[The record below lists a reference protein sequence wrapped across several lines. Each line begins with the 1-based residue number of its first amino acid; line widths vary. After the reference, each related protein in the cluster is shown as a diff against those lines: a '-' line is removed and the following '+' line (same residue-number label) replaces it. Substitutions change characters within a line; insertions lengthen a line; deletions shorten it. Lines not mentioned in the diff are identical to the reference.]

1 MNRKQLTQQFAAE
14 IERRQPARLQ
24 MLLVVSGAA
33 AAGFLSSVLMLW
45 LGLSFMAVRY
55 ALAVGFGYAA
65 FLALM
70 TAWLGSGRRMAA
82 RSAADRASDYIDL
95 PFNFT
100 SSVARGGAKSAD
112 VLFQGGR
119 SGGAGAS
126 AAFDVS
132 TASTQ
137 MPMMM
142 PVPMPMPAQQAV
154 KAGGKK
160 LGGIDLG
167 DDSAKVILPILA
179 IVAISIGI
187 VMCVSVVWSAPNL
200 LAEILADGA
209 VAGAAYQRLQRSER
223 DWTMGVVRHTWK
235 PALALFVTFVLLGSA
250 GQYLKPTADSI
261 GDFFR

>member
-1 MNRKQLTQQFAAE
+1 MATDRKRLTQQFAAE

-24 MLLVVSGAA
+24 MLLVVGGAA

-65 FLALM
+65 FLGLM
-70 TAWLGSGRRMAA
+70 TMWLNGGRRMAA
-82 RSAADRASDYIDL
+82 RSAGDRMTDFVDL

-100 SSVARGGAKSAD
+100 SSVARGGAKSAN

-126 AAFDVS
+126 AAFDVGTS
-132 TASTQ
+132 STQ

-142 PVPMPMPAQQAV
+142 PIPMPAQQVA

-167 DDSAKVILPILA
+167 DDGAKIILPILA
-179 IVAISIGI
+179 IVAICIGI
-187 VMCVSVVWSAPNL
+187 AMCVGVVWSAPNL
-200 LAEILADGA
+200 LAEILTDGA
-209 VAGAAYQRLQRSER
+209 VAGAAYQRLQRSQR